1 MDIANKN
8 GSRLGM
14 TSQQRHLATDDNR
27 TQHVRLSFAMHR
39 LESCLGH
46 AAPGRLE
53 AWCDEV
59 HSSFDLFITAMRES
73 QECVINDK
81 GLIEDIKTNSPHL
94 LHRIDELANEFNGLL
109 EQSVSLQKE
118 ISQIKDANHA
128 NFADLRQRFGWLL
141 TAVKHQQAKEVDLV
155 YEALNVDIGVGD

>member
-1 MDIANKN
+1 MDIASKN

-14 TSQQRHLATDDNR
+14 TERQRHLAVDDTR

-46 AAPGRLE
+46 AAPGRLD
-53 AWCDEV
+53 AWCEEV
-59 HSSFDLFITAMRES
+59 LTSLDLFISAMRES
-73 QECVINDK
+73 QEGVVNHQ
-81 GLIEDIKTNSPHL
+81 GLIEDIKTNSPRF
-94 LHRIDELANEFNGLL
+94 LHRIEELANQFRGLL

-118 ISQIKDANHA
+118 ISQIKSSHTD
-128 NFADLRQRFGWLL
+128 FADLRQRLGWLL

-155 YEALNVDIGVGD
+155 FEALNIDIGVGD

>member
-1 MDIANKN
+1 MNIANRN

-14 TSQQRHLATDDNR
+14 TTDERHVAVDDNR

-46 AAPGRLE
+46 AAPGRLD

-59 HSSFDLFITAMRES
+59 LSAFDLFITAMRES
-73 QECVINDK
+73 QECVASK
-81 GLIEDIKTNSPHL
+81 HGLVEDIKTRFPQL
-94 LHRIDELANEFNGLL
+94 LHRVEELKNEFDGLL
-109 EQSVSLQKE
+109 EQSISLQKE
-118 ISQIKDANHA
+118 ISKIKNTNHA
-128 NFADLRQRFGWLL
+128 NFADLRQRLGWLL